1 MFDSKKKPVSDG
13 DFATLYDCMN
23 GVRRAAKHD
32 EFALFKK
39 NALKIDGVLSGTGR
53 KNYATV
59 VGKLILYGRKWE
71 VCFTGSLRE
80 DLVKA
85 SLDAA
90 LDSDNSS
97 PLTLGR
103 DLVEAIRGSDA
114 NRCDLYG
121 RFLGAMAAIANSALP
136 ATVGNRTAVIDG
148 NRIGAA
154 GRGSPRCSMD
164 VEAFA
169 SDGQYAIPVWN
180 SGLPARVYGLAV
192 CEL

>member
-1 MFDSKKKPVSDG
+1 MFDSKKKLVSDG

-23 GVRRAAKHD
+23 GVKRAAKCD
-32 EFALFKK
+32 EFALFK

-59 VGKLILYGRKWE
+59 VGKLILHGRKWE

-103 DLVEAIRGSDA
+103 DL
-114 NRCDLYG
+114 
-121 RFLGAMAAIANSALP
+121 M
-136 ATVGNRTAVIDG
+136 
-148 NRIGAA
+148 
-154 GRGSPRCSMD
+154 
-164 VEAFA
+164 
-169 SDGQYAIPVWN
+169 
-180 SGLPARVYGLAV
+180 
-192 CEL
+192 